1 MNIYL
6 IEQEQ
11 QVGYDTYDSA
21 VVVAVTEQDAKE
33 ITPSGRP
40 WDSTYND
47 WCSSAEHVTAKLIGT
62 ATEGMEAGVV
72 LASYNAG

>member
-11 QVGYDTYDSA
+11 QVGYNTYDSA
-21 VVVAVTEQDAKE
+21 VVVAATEQDAKE
-33 ITPSGRP
+33 IIPGGSWNSART
-40 WDSTYND
+40 D
-47 WCSSAEHVTAKLIGT
+47 WCSSAEHVTAELIGT
-62 ATEGMEAGVV
+62 ATEGMEAGVI